1 MHRYAFS
8 HLSPKNG
15 RRLADRTAFQSQYAE
30 NSASLGELLR
40 LFMLIGVVAFGGPA
54 AHVAVMEK
62 EVVTR
67 RRWVNREHFLDP
79 LAATQLLPG
88 PNSTQMTMHIGYVQ
102 RDIAGVFVAGLAFI
116 VPAAAI
122 TLGVA
127 WAYVTFNELS
137 LVAAMIVGIQPAVL
151 ALIAV
156 ALVRL
161 APQAADATG
170 TRIIFAATF
179 AASLAGVNELVVLAA
194 GALVAAVMYSNWR
207 TFRPFAASLLGLPWL
222 FGATTTT
229 AAEPSRL
236 FEIALLFAKFGVT
249 LFGSGYLLFAYLQ
262 RDLVE
267 RLELL
272 TNAQLIDAIMIG
284 ELTPGPLFTVS
295 TVIGYL
301 LSGVNGAIIATIAIF
316 APSFLF
322 AIVLGRIMP
331 AVKRSMIARHVLRGL
346 GAAVL
351 GIMLAVLVTVS
362 INVLTTAVAASLA
375 ALIFAV
381 MVFTRISALAVLPA
395 AAVLGVV
402 VNMLL

>member
-1 MHRYAFS
+1 
-8 HLSPKNG
+8 
-15 RRLADRTAFQSQYAE
+15 
-30 NSASLGELLR
+30 
-40 LFMLIGVVAFGGPA
+40 MLIGVVAFGGPA

-67 RRWVNREHFLDP
+67 RRWVNREHFLDL

-102 RDIAGVFVAGLAFI
+102 RGIAGVFVAGLAFI

-207 TFRPFAASLLGLPWL
+207 TFRPFAASLFGLPWL

-301 LSGVNGAIIATIAIF
+301 LSGVSGAIIATIAIF

-322 AIVLGRIMP
+322 AIMLGRIMP
-331 AVKRSMIARHVLRGL
+331 TVKRSMIARHVLRGL

-362 INVLTTAVAASLA
+362 INVLTTAVSASLA

-402 VNMLL
+402 VNRLL

>member
-1 MHRYAFS
+1 M
-8 HLSPKNG
+8 
-15 RRLADRTAFQSQYAE
+15 ADRTAFQPQYAE
-30 NSASLGELLR
+30 TSASLGELLR
-40 LFMLIGVVAFGGPA
+40 LFALIGVVAFGGPA

-62 EVVTR
+62 EIVTQ
-67 RRWVNREHFLDP
+67 RRWITRDHFLDL

-102 RDIAGVFVAGLAFI
+102 RGIAGVFVAGLAFI

-122 TLGVA
+122 TLGIT
-127 WAYVTFNELS
+127 WAYATFNELP
-137 LVAAMIVGIQPAVL
+137 LVAAMILGIQPAVL
-151 ALIAV
+151 AIIAV

-179 AASLAGVNELVVLAA
+179 VASLAGGNELLVLAA
-194 GALVAAVMYSNWR
+194 GALAAVMISSNWR
-207 TFRPFAASLLGLPWL
+207 TFRLFAASLVGLPWL
-222 FGATTTT
+222 FGATATPAT
-229 AAEPSRL
+229 EPSRL
-236 FEIALLFAKFGVT
+236 FEIAVLFAKFGVT

-267 RLELL
+267 RLGLL

-295 TVIGYL
+295 TVVGYL

-316 APSFLF
+316 LPSFLF

-331 AVKRSMIARHVLRGL
+331 AVKRSITARYVLRGL

-362 INVLTTAVAASLA
+362 MNVLTSAVSAIVA
-375 ALIFAV
+375 ALIFLV
-381 MVFTRISALAVLPA
+381 MVFTRISALAVIPVA
-395 AAVLGVV
+395 AGLGVV

>member
-1 MHRYAFS
+1 M
-8 HLSPKNG
+8 
-15 RRLADRTAFQSQYAE
+15 ADRTAFQPQYAE
-30 NSASLGELLR
+30 TSASLGELLR
-40 LFMLIGVVAFGGPA
+40 LFALIGVVAFGGPA

-62 EVVTR
+62 EIVTQ
-67 RRWVNREHFLDP
+67 RRWITRDHFLDL

-102 RDIAGVFVAGLAFI
+102 RGIAGVFVAGLAFI

-122 TLGVA
+122 TLGIT
-127 WAYVTFNELS
+127 WAYATFNELP
-137 LVAAMIVGIQPAVL
+137 LVAAMILGIQPAVL
-151 ALIAV
+151 AIIAV

-179 AASLAGVNELVVLAA
+179 VASLAGGNELLVLAA
-194 GALVAAVMYSNWR
+194 GALAAVMIYSNWR
-207 TFRPFAASLLGLPWL
+207 TFRLFAASLVGLPWL
-222 FGATTTT
+222 FGATATT
-229 AAEPSRL
+229 ATETSRL

-267 RLELL
+267 RLGLL

-295 TVIGYL
+295 TVVGYL
-301 LSGVNGAIIATIAIF
+301 LSGVNGAIVATIAIF

-322 AIVLGRIMP
+322 AIVLGRIM
-331 AVKRSMIARHVLRGL
+331 
-346 GAAVL
+346 
-351 GIMLAVLVTVS
+351 LAVLVTVS
-362 INVLTTAVAASLA
+362 MNVLATATSAILA
-375 ALIFAV
+375 ALIFLV
-381 MVFTRISALAVLPA
+381 MVFTRISALAVIPV
-395 AAVLGVV
+395 AAVLGAV